1 MNFDQEQAMD
11 QAAFAKQLAEEGFN
25 EILTR
30 TQPPGQFVD
39 THAHAFGVKALVLS
53 GELTLGVA
61 GKLTTYQVG
70 DMFTLAPGCEHS
82 ERYGEQ
88 GVSFLV
94 GRKHV

>member
-1 MNFDQEQAMD
+1 MD
-11 QAAFAKQLAEEGFN
+11 QATFTKQLADEGFD

-30 TQPPGQFVD
+30 TQPAEQFVD
-39 THAHAFGVKALVLS
+39 THAHAFGVKAMVLQ
-53 GELTLGVA
+53 GEITLGVA

-82 ERYGEQ
+82 ERYGAQ

>member
-1 MNFDQEQAMD
+1 M
-11 QAAFAKQLAEEGFN
+11 
-25 EILTR
+25 
-30 TQPPGQFVD
+30 
-39 THAHAFGVKALVLS
+39 KALVLQ

-70 DMFTLAPGCEHS
+70 DTFSLAPGCEHS

-94 GRKHV
+94 GRKHA